1 MKLLVT
7 GALGNVG
14 TALSTELQK
23 NNIPFIGLDIVNQG
37 SDNNNFL
44 HLDITNDN
52 DLDKKKSI
60 LNDYD
65 TLIHLA
71 SEIGVGANVTTTGI
85 ESINVNIKGT
95 LNLLEHLPNLKNILF
110 ASTYMVYSIPTQ
122 NPVQEHHLQEPVSVY
137 GASKMSTE
145 KYLQVYAQKIGI
157 NLTIFRFMGIYGHVP
172 RNPTQAI
179 PIFIKLI
186 ANDKNPIIYGNGLQR
201 RNHLFIDDAIDSILA
216 WLKNK
221 NPGIFNIGGSDS
233 PTSLD
238 LISTI
243 NDRMG
248 KKIKPVFKETNSKQF
263 DFISDVSRANTVLDF
278 QPKTLNLAIPKSEG
292 LLLINGGRPEKI
304 YHFCRNTS
312 TYSKFTV

>member
-23 NNIPFIGLDIVNQG
+23 NNIPFIGLDIVNQS

-71 SEIGVGANVTTTGI
+71 SEIGVGANVTNTGI

-95 LNLLEHLPNLKNILF
+95 LNLLEHLPNLENILF
-110 ASTYMVYSIPTQ
+110 ASTYMVYGIPTQ

-278 QPKTLNLAIPKSEG
+278 RPKTKIKNG
-292 LLLINGGRPEKI
+292 LRKTIERFLG
-304 YHFCRNTS
+304 
-312 TYSKFTV
+312 